1 MNRRNAVQIVG
12 KYGVITFG
20 CLVYAAAVALFLDPN
35 QLAPGGVVGISVILN
50 RLLGLP
56 TGTVML
62 CINIPLLIVGVWK
75 LGLRFLI
82 STIYATVVSSLLTN
96 AFALVGPLTDDL
108 LLGAV
113 FGAILLAS
121 GMAFVFRAGA
131 TTGGTDI
138 IVRLLKLRYKH
149 VETGKLFFCTDLVVV
164 SASILVFHDLN
175 TGLYALLS
183 ILLFAIVFD
192 LVLYGGDT
200 AKMVYVVSEREQAIA
215 SRIMAELELGVTY
228 VYGEGAYTGKQK
240 RVILCVAK
248 KQFFPKIKDIVKE
261 EDRNA
266 FLILSNASDFYG
278 ERFLVHFAVRFCMGG
293 SSSSHGKQRCAPWSF
308 CS

>member
-164 SASILVFHDLN
+164 SASTLVFHDLN

-266 FLILSNASDFYG
+266 FLIISNASDIYG
-278 ERFLVHFAVRFCMGG
+278 EGFKDHFAEEF
-293 SSSSHGKQRCAPWSF
+293 
-308 CS
+308 

>member
-1 MNRRNAVQIVG
+1 MNRRNAVQSVG

-215 SRIMAELELGVTY
+215 SRIMAELDLGVTY

-266 FLILSNASDFYG
+266 FLIVSNASDIYG
-278 ERFLVHFAVRFCMGG
+278 EGFKDHFAEEF
-293 SSSSHGKQRCAPWSF
+293 
-308 CS
+308 

>member
-1 MNRRNAVQIVG
+1 MKQFLKSYTI
-12 KYGVITFG
+12 I
-20 CLVYAAAVALFLDPN
+20 AL
-35 QLAPGGVVGISVILN
+35 G
-50 RLLGLP
+50 
-56 TGTVML
+56 
-62 CINIPLLIVGVWK
+62 
-75 LGLRFLI
+75 
-82 STIYATVVSSLLTN
+82 SL
-96 AFALVGPLTDDL
+96 AFALGFDWFFAPNQIAMGGVTGLAQVINVLIPALPVGILTIILNVPLFL
-108 LLGAV
+108 AGWKLIG
-113 FGAILLAS
+113 FHLLAS
-121 GMAFVFRAGA
+121 SLFSMAVSSVAIDIIAAWYTFPPMDPLLACLCGGAVMGAGFGLVFSQGA

-266 FLILSNASDFYG
+266 FLIISNASDIYG
-278 ERFLVHFAVRFCMGG
+278 EGFKDHFAEEF
-293 SSSSHGKQRCAPWSF
+293 
-308 CS
+308 

>member
-1 MNRRNAVQIVG
+1 M
-12 KYGVITFG
+12 
-20 CLVYAAAVALFLDPN
+20 
-35 QLAPGGVVGISVILN
+35 
-50 RLLGLP
+50 
-56 TGTVML
+56 
-62 CINIPLLIVGVWK
+62 
-75 LGLRFLI
+75 
-82 STIYATVVSSLLTN
+82 VSSLLTN

-266 FLILSNASDFYG
+266 FLIISNASDIYG
-278 ERFLVHFAVRFCMGG
+278 EGFKDHFAEEF
-293 SSSSHGKQRCAPWSF
+293 
-308 CS
+308 

>member
-131 TTGGTDI
+131 TTGCSSCGTSMS
-138 IVRLLKLRYKH
+138 RPASC
-149 VETGKLFFCTDLVVV
+149 F
-164 SASILVFHDLN
+164 SAPTL
-175 TGLYALLS
+175 
-183 ILLFAIVFD
+183 
-192 LVLYGGDT
+192 
-200 AKMVYVVSEREQAIA
+200 
-215 SRIMAELELGVTY
+215 
-228 VYGEGAYTGKQK
+228 
-240 RVILCVAK
+240 
-248 KQFFPKIKDIVKE
+248 
-261 EDRNA
+261 
-266 FLILSNASDFYG
+266 
-278 ERFLVHFAVRFCMGG
+278 
-293 SSSSHGKQRCAPWSF
+293 WW
-308 CS
+308 